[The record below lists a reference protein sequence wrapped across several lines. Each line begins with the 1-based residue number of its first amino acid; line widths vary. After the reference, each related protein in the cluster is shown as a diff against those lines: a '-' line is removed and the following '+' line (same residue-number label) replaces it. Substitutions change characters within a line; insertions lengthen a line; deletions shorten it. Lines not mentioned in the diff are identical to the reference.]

1 MNPLIIVVIV
11 LALALIAFGVV
22 AFVPFGGKK
31 LLCPASISGN
41 VADSSNCSILGYISE
56 SNCPDVTVEYSTTPA
71 TAESCKSFVDA
82 AKTSCP
88 TAATA
93 ASCNALQHYA
103 ATDEGATSVFNQPW
117 CSSKYASLS
126 TESTLCKNLRS
137 NITALVTSLATT
149 FNQFKLI
156 KDTLVSGATT
166 TTKFRLAKVREGRVN
181 VPSDVDL
188 QVASNLSKDLT
199 TTTTK
204 YHLMDKMTMKTTTA
218 QALTPIFDAIKTEI
232 DRHKANGY
240 NPNMLLGEIATMFGL
255 IDGDKVKMNAD
266 IVNKTDTTAT
276 YKLSDVTTTPADTR
290 VVKGDF
296 SYLYTQVPSS
306 TYSYLNLNTENQTK
320 LIAALTDKSNLQL
333 NFGLYCG
340 A

>member
-1 MNPLIIVVIV
+1 MNPMLIVVIV

-56 SNCPDVTVEYSTTPA
+56 SNCPDATSTTTTTPA

-93 ASCNALQHYA
+93 ASCNALNHYA
-103 ATDEGATSVFNQPW
+103 ANDEGATSLFTQTW

-137 NITALVTSLATT
+137 NITALVSNLATT
-149 FNQFKLI
+149 FNKFKLI
-156 KDTLVSGATT
+156 KDTRISGATT
-166 TTKFRLAKVREGRVN
+166 STKFHLAKVREGRDN
-181 VPSDVDL
+181 VPTDVNL
-188 QVASNLSKDLT
+188 QEASKLT
-199 TTTTK
+199 TDLTTTK
-204 YHLMDKMTMKTTTA
+204 YHLMDKMDRKTTTA
-218 QALTPIFDAIKTEI
+218 QTLTAIFTVIKTEL
-232 DRHKANGY
+232 DRQKANGY